1 MSIIKKYEILE
12 KNFQDILGDLSEL
25 IQKARVSRRFNVIQ
39 LSESEIK
46 LLHKAKEICEL
57 EINNYWGQKDTD
69 EFFSLC
75 ITYFDIATCFDYDL
89 NDEIEINIME
99 LFKII
104 IFGYLGEHSH
114 SVKSYLLSIK
124 DDVNNITIP
133 EKWDVRIIYTIFN
146 SLFFLVVKNSWKDI
160 EKAVENIN
168 RLRKEQEKFESNF
181 LNQVREDSQSY
192 GSAEI
197 VSLYHFA
204 KSIELLGIFLIE
216 GNPTDIEN
224 KMEYHF
230 RVASEFAELSQ
241 NISLVLLYK
250 YFKEFSIK
258 LIRNTIWYN
267 LRGVNHFISK
277 FNRFIAK
284 RENKS
289 IHELLYPQKYS
300 ILKGEVLNP
309 AYRSIILSLPTSSG
323 KTLIAEYKLLQALN
337 VFKQSGGWVAY
348 VVPTKSLINQ
358 IYARFKQDLSSI
370 GIQVEKASG
379 AVEIDGFEYGLI
391 DNKGDNTSFDILV
404 TTYEKLDL
412 LIRQG
417 LGTTDKRPL
426 VLTIVDEAHNIGDK
440 SRGLHLEMLLSTIKS
455 DCKEVNFLL
464 LTPDIPN
471 ANQIADWLGGER
483 GYTVNLELDWWQPNE
498 RVIGALAVDGKRK
511 NYSITLQTLNTVKG
525 SYAISEK
532 IPIIDNITEN
542 KKNFDS
548 KIKLVQLTS
557 KHVLNIKNPIIILA
571 AEVNE
576 TFQIADYLYNSLIDN
591 VNNEEIKLLQKFVKA
606 ELGENFP
613 LVQYLDKG
621 IAIHSSAIP
630 DDIRQLIE
638 LLMEKGK
645 LKVLVATTTIAQGI
659 NFPVSAVIMGS
670 YNYPFQGQMPSRDF
684 WNIAG
689 RVGRIGQHNMGW
701 IGIASKND
709 QDLKKIAEYVKKAS
723 EDLLSQLTDLLQNV
737 QNIPNE
743 DFAKWLYRDERWSA
757 VLQYVSHLMKQV
769 NDLNQFITQLEQKLQ
784 DTLGY
789 RQISEEKKRYLFR
802 KLNEYVSTLSL
813 EDADRADSTGFSTIT
828 VRQMIGRLSQFSF
841 SSSDWKKEQLFS
853 EKNQTM
859 KNLVGIMLN
868 TYEIRKSFEDI
879 KFGDRVLDKNSVSR
893 LIIYWVNGDTIS
905 DICKK
910 LIPSGDPF
918 ENVKVVCKALY
929 RIITSSASW
938 GISALQKMP
947 TSGIDWDCLS
957 ENEKKKFLNIPSY
970 IFYGVNTDEAV
981 LMRKANVPRTIA
993 GKLGLKYKEE
1003 FGEDFRNHNAE
1014 NVQRWLSSKTEKD
1027 IQTIIPA
1034 NSPLNAKEYIKIWK
1048 RLNFIEEE

>member
-1 MSIIKKYEILE
+1 MNTIKKYEILE
-12 KNFQDILGDLSEL
+12 KNYKDILGDLSAL
-25 IQKARVSRRFNVIQ
+25 IQKARVSRRFNAVQ
-39 LSESEIK
+39 LSESEKK
-46 LLHKAKEICEL
+46 LLQKAKEICEL
-57 EINNYWGQKDTD
+57 EINNYWNQKDSN
-69 EFFSLC
+69 EFLSLC
-75 ITYFDIATCFDYDL
+75 ITYFEIATCFDYDL
-89 NDEIEINIME
+89 NDEVNIME
-99 LFKII
+99 VFKII

-114 SVKSYLLSIK
+114 YVKSYLLSIK

-133 EKWDVRIIYTIFN
+133 EKWDARILYTIFN
-146 SLFFLVVKNSWKDI
+146 SLYFLVVKNSWKDI

-168 RLRKEQEKFESNF
+168 QLRKEQEIFEAIF
-181 LNQVREDSQSY
+181 LNRVREDSQPY

-204 KSIELLGIFLIE
+204 KSIELLGTFLIE

-267 LRGVNHFISK
+267 LRGVNHFISE
-277 FNRFIAK
+277 FNKFIAK

-289 IHELLYPQKYS
+289 IQELLYPQKYT
-300 ILKGEVLNP
+300 IIKGELFNP

-323 KTLIAEYKLLQALN
+323 KTLIAEYKILQALN
-337 VFKQSGGWVAY
+337 VFKQNGGWVAY

-358 IYARFKQDLSSI
+358 IYARFKQDLTSI

-391 DNKGDNTSFDILV
+391 DNKGDNTNFDILV

-417 LGTTDKRPL
+417 LGTTDRRPL

-440 SRGLHLEMLLSTIKS
+440 SRGLHLEMLLSTIKN
-455 DCKEVNFLL
+455 DCNEVNFLL

-498 RVIGALAVDGKRK
+498 RVIGALAVDGKQK
-511 NYSITLQTLNTVKG
+511 DYSITLQTLNTVKG

-532 IPIIDNITEN
+532 IPIIDNIAEN

-548 KIKLVQLTS
+548 KIKIVQITS
-557 KHVLNIKNPIIILA
+557 QHVLNTENPIIILA
-571 AEVNE
+571 AKVNE
-576 TFQIADYLYNSLIDN
+576 TFQIAEYLYNSIIDN
-591 VNNEEIKLLQKFVKA
+591 INDEEIKLLQKFVKA

-613 LVQYLDKG
+613 LVKYLDKG

-670 YNYPFQGQMPSRDF
+670 YNYPFQGPMPSRDF

-689 RVGRIGQHNMGW
+689 RVGRVEQHNMGW

-709 QDLKKIAEYVKKAS
+709 KDLKDISEYVKKAS

-737 QNIPNE
+737 QDIPNE
-743 DFAKWLYRDERWSA
+743 DFAEWLYLDERWSA
-757 VLQYVSHLMKQV
+757 VLQYISHLRKQV

-789 RQISEEKKRYLFR
+789 RQISDEKRRFLFKR
-802 KLNEYVSTLSL
+802 LNEYVNTLPL

-828 VRQMIGRLSQFSF
+828 VRQMIGKLSQYKF
-841 SSSDWKKEQLFS
+841 SSDDWKKEQLFS

-868 TYEIRKSFEDI
+868 TYEIRKSLEDI
-879 KFGDRVLDKNSVSR
+879 KFGGKVLDQNIISR

-905 DICKK
+905 DIAKK
-910 LIPSGDPF
+910 LISSGDAN
-918 ENVKVVCKALY
+918 ENIKKVSRALY
-929 RIITSSASW
+929 KVITTSASW

-947 TSGIDWDCLS
+947 TSGIGWNDLS
-957 ENEKKKFLNIPSY
+957 ENEKKKFLNIPAY
-970 IFYGVNTDEAV
+970 IYYGVNTDEAV

-993 GKLGLKYKEE
+993 GELGLKYKEE
-1003 FGEDFRNHNAE
+1003 FGEDFLNRNVE
-1014 NVQRWLSSKTEKD
+1014 DVQSWLLSKTEKD

-1034 NSPLNAKEYIKIWK
+1034 NSPLNANEYIKIWK
-1048 RLNFIEEE
+1048 RLNFIEER

>member
-1 MSIIKKYEILE
+1 MSTIKKYEILE
-12 KNFQDILGDLSEL
+12 KNYQDILGELSVL
-25 IQKARVSRRFNVIQ
+25 IQKARVSRRFNAVQ
-39 LSESEIK
+39 LSESEKK
-46 LLHKAKEICEL
+46 LLQKAKEICEL
-57 EINNYWGQKDTD
+57 EINNYWNQKDSN
-69 EFFSLC
+69 EFLSLC

-89 NDEIEINIME
+89 NDEINIME
-99 LFKII
+99 VFKII

-114 SVKSYLLSIK
+114 YVKSYLLSIK

-133 EKWDVRIIYTIFN
+133 EKWDARILYTIFN
-146 SLFFLVVKNSWKDI
+146 SLYFLVVKNSWKDI

-168 RLRKEQEKFESNF
+168 QLRKEQEEFESNF
-181 LNQVREDSQSY
+181 LNKVREDFQPY
-192 GSAEI
+192 RSAEI

-230 RVASEFAELSQ
+230 RVASDFAELSQ
-241 NISLVLLYK
+241 NISLVLLFK

-267 LRGVNHFISK
+267 LRGVNHFISE
-277 FNRFIAK
+277 FNKFIAK
-284 RENKS
+284 RDSKS
-289 IHELLYPQKYS
+289 IQELLYPQKYS
-300 ILKGEVLNP
+300 IIKGEIFNP

-323 KTLIAEYKLLQALN
+323 KTLIAEYKILQALN
-337 VFKQSGGWVAY
+337 VFKQNGGWVAY

-358 IYARFKQDLSSI
+358 IYARFKQDLTSI

-391 DNKGDNTSFDILV
+391 DNKGDNTNFDILV

-440 SRGLHLEMLLSTIKS
+440 NRGLHLEMLLSTIKN
-455 DCKEVNFLL
+455 DCQEVNFLL

-498 RVIGALAVDGKRK
+498 RVIGALIVDGKRK
-511 NYSITLQTLNTVKG
+511 DYSITLQTLNTVKG
-525 SYAISEK
+525 SYVISEK
-532 IPIIDNITEN
+532 IPIINNITEH
-542 KKNFDS
+542 KKNFNS
-548 KIKLVQLTS
+548 KIKIVQLTS
-557 KHVLNIKNPIIILA
+557 QHVLNIENPIIILA
-571 AEVNE
+571 AKVNE
-576 TFQIADYLYNSLIDN
+576 TFQIAEYLYNSLIDN
-591 VNNEEIKLLQKFVKA
+591 VNDEDINLLQKFVKA

-670 YNYPFQGQMPSRDF
+670 YNYPFQGPMPSRDF

-689 RVGRIGQHNMGW
+689 RVGRVGQHDMGW

-709 QDLKKIAEYVKKAS
+709 KDLKDISEYVKKAS

-737 QNIPNE
+737 QDIPNE
-743 DFAKWLYRDERWSA
+743 DFAEWLYRDERWSA
-757 VLQYVSHLMKQV
+757 VLQYISHLRKQV

-789 RQISEEKKRYLFR
+789 RQISDEKRRFLFKR
-802 KLNEYVSTLSL
+802 LNEYVNTLSL
-813 EDADRADSTGFSTIT
+813 NDADRADSTGFSTIT
-828 VRQMIGRLSQFSF
+828 VRQMIGKLSQYKF
-841 SSSDWKKEQLFS
+841 SSDDWKKEQLFS
-853 EKNQTM
+853 ENNVTM

-868 TYEIRKSFEDI
+868 TYEIRKSLEDI
-879 KFGDRVLDKNSVSR
+879 KFGGKVLDQNSISR
-893 LIIYWVNGDTIS
+893 LIVYWVNGDTIS
-905 DICKK
+905 DIAKK
-910 LIPSGDPF
+910 LISSGDPN
-918 ENVKVVCKALY
+918 ENIKKVSKALY
-929 RIITSSASW
+929 KVITTSASW

-947 TSGIDWDCLS
+947 TSGIDWDYLS
-957 ENEKKKFLNIPSY
+957 ESEKKRFLNIPAY
-970 IFYGVNTDEAV
+970 IYYGVNTDEAV

-993 GKLGLKYKEE
+993 GELGLKYKEE
-1003 FGEDFRNHNAE
+1003 FGEDFRNR
-1014 NVQRWLSSKTEKD
+1014 NVEDVQSWLLSKTEID

-1034 NSPLNAKEYIKIWK
+1034 NSPLNANEYIKIWK
-1048 RLNFIEEE
+1048 RLNFIDER

>member
-1 MSIIKKYEILE
+1 MNAIKRYEILE
-12 KNFQDILGDLSEL
+12 QNYQDILAGLSEL
-25 IQKARVSRRFNVIQ
+25 IQKARVSRKFNTIE
-39 LSESEIK
+39 LSEDEKK
-46 LLHKAKEICEL
+46 LLQKAKEICEL
-57 EINNYWGQKDTD
+57 EINNYWYQKDSK
-69 EFFSLC
+69 EFLSLC
-75 ITYFDIATCFDYDL
+75 ITYFEIATCFDYELID
-89 NDEIEINIME
+89 EINIME

-114 SVKSYLLSIK
+114 YVKDYLLSIK
-124 DDVNNITIP
+124 NYVANLEIP
-133 EKWDVRIIYTIFN
+133 DKWNKRILYTIFK
-146 SLFFLVVKNSWKDI
+146 SAYFLVVKNSWRDI

-168 RLRKEQEKFESNF
+168 KLREEQKIFESDF
-181 LNQVREDSQSY
+181 LNQVREYSQPY

-204 KSIELLGIFLIE
+204 KSIELLGTFLIE
-216 GNPTDIEN
+216 GNPADIEN
-224 KMEYHF
+224 RMEYHF
-230 RVASEFAELSQ
+230 RIASEFAELSQ

-267 LRGVNHFISK
+267 LRGVNHFISE
-277 FNRFIAK
+277 FNKFIAK

-289 IHELLYPQKYS
+289 IQELLYPQKYS
-300 ILKGEVLNP
+300 IIKGEIFNP

-323 KTLIAEYKLLQALN
+323 KTLIAEYKILQALN
-337 VFKQSGGWVAY
+337 VFKQNGGWVAY

-358 IYARFKQDLSSI
+358 IYARFKQDLTSI

-391 DNKGDNTSFDILV
+391 DNKGDNTNFDILV
-404 TTYEKLDL
+404 ITYEKLDL

-440 SRGLHLEMLLSTIKS
+440 SRGLHLEMLLSTIKN

-548 KIKLVQLTS
+548 KIKIVQITS
-557 KHVLNIKNPIIILA
+557 QHVLNTENPIIILA

-576 TFQIADYLYNSLIDN
+576 TFQIAEYLYNSIIDN
-591 VNNEEIKLLQKFVKA
+591 VNDEEIKLLQKFVKA

-613 LVQYLDKG
+613 LVKYLDKG

-645 LKVLVATTTIAQGI
+645 LKALVATTTIAQGI
-659 NFPVSAVIMGS
+659 NFPASAVIMGA
-670 YNYPFQGQMPSRDF
+670 YNYPFQGPMPSRDF

-689 RVGRIGQHNMGW
+689 RVGRVGQQGMGW

-709 QDLKKIAEYVKKAS
+709 KDLKDISEYVKKAS
-723 EDLLSQLTDLLQNV
+723 EDLLSQLTDLLQNF
-737 QNIPNE
+737 QNIANE
-743 DFAKWLYRDERWSA
+743 DFAEWLYRDERWSA
-757 VLQYVSHLMKQV
+757 VLQYISHLRKQV

-789 RQISEEKKRYLFR
+789 RQISEGKKRYLFR
-802 KLNEYVSTLSL
+802 KLKEYVSTLSL
-813 EDADRADSTGFSTIT
+813 EDADRADSTGFSTII
-828 VRQMIGRLSQFSF
+828 VRQMIGKLSQFQF
-841 SSSDWKKEQLFS
+841 SPRDWKKEQLFS
-853 EKNQTM
+853 ENNQTM

-868 TYEIRKSFEDI
+868 TYEIKKSLEDI
-879 KFGDRVLDKNSVSR
+879 KIGKNKVLDQNSISR
-893 LIIYWVNGDTIS
+893 LIIYWVNGETIS
-905 DICKK
+905 NIAKK
-910 LIPSGDPF
+910 LIPSGDSN
-918 ENVKVVCKALY
+918 ENIKIISKALY
-929 RIITSSASW
+929 KVITTSASW

-947 TSGIDWDCLS
+947 TSGIDWDYLS
-957 ENEKKKFLNIPSY
+957 ENDKKRILNIPAY

-1003 FGEDFRNHNAE
+1003 FGEDILNHNAE
-1014 NVQRWLSSKTEKD
+1014 NVQKWLTSKTEKD
-1027 IQTIIPA
+1027 IQSVVPS
-1034 NSPLNAKEYIKIWK
+1034 NSPLTAKEYLEIWK
-1048 RLNFIEEE
+1048 RLNFMEER

>member
-1 MSIIKKYEILE
+1 MNATKRYEILE
-12 KNFQDILGDLSEL
+12 QNYQDILGGLSEL
-25 IQKARVSRRFNVIQ
+25 IQKARVSRKFNTIE
-39 LSESEIK
+39 LSEDEKK
-46 LLHKAKEICEL
+46 LLQKAKEICEL
-57 EINNYWGQKDTD
+57 EINNYWYQKDSK
-69 EFFSLC
+69 EFLSLC
-75 ITYFDIATCFDYDL
+75 ITYFEIATCFDYELID
-89 NDEIEINIME
+89 EINIME

-114 SVKSYLLSIK
+114 YVKDYLLSIK
-124 DDVNNITIP
+124 NYVANLEIP
-133 EKWDVRIIYTIFN
+133 DKWNKRILYTIFK
-146 SLFFLVVKNSWKDI
+146 SAYFLVVKNSWRDI

-168 RLRKEQEKFESNF
+168 KLREEQKIFESDF
-181 LNQVREDSQSY
+181 LNQVREYSQPY

-204 KSIELLGIFLIE
+204 KSIELLGTFLIE
-216 GNPTDIEN
+216 GNPADIEN
-224 KMEYHF
+224 RMEYHF
-230 RVASEFAELSQ
+230 RIASEFAELSQ

-267 LRGVNHFISK
+267 LRGVNHFISE

-284 RENKS
+284 RDSKS
-289 IHELLYPQKYS
+289 IQELLYPQKYS

-323 KTLIAEYKLLQALN
+323 KTLIAEYKILQALN

-358 IYARFKQDLSSI
+358 IYARFKQDLTSI

-391 DNKGDNTSFDILV
+391 NNKGNNTNFDILV

-417 LGTTDKRPL
+417 LGTTGERSL
-426 VLTIVDEAHNIGDK
+426 VLTVVDEAHNIGDK
-440 SRGLHLEMLLSTIKS
+440 SRGLHLEMLLSTIKN

-471 ANQIADWLGGER
+471 AKQIADWLGGER

-498 RVIGALAVDGKRK
+498 RVIGALEVNGKRK
-511 NYSITLQTLNTVKG
+511 NYSISLRTLNTIKG

-532 IPIIDNITEN
+532 IPIVNIMEN
-542 KKNFDS
+542 KNNFNS
-548 KIKLVQLTS
+548 KIKIVQLTS
-557 KHVLNIKNPIIILA
+557 KHVLNTEYPIIILA
-571 AEVNE
+571 AKVNE
-576 TFQIADYLYNSLIDN
+576 TFQIADYLYNSISDI
-591 VNNEEIKLLQKFVKA
+591 VTDEENKLLQKFVKV

-613 LVQYLDKG
+613 LVKYLDKG
-621 IAIHSSAIP
+621 IGIHSSAIP

-645 LKVLVATTTIAQGI
+645 LKALVATTTIAQGI
-659 NFPVSAVIMGS
+659 NFPASAVIMGS
-670 YNYPFQGQMPSRDF
+670 YNYPFQGPMPSRDF

-689 RVGRIGQHNMGW
+689 RVGRVGQQGMGW
-701 IGIASKND
+701 IGIASRNNK
-709 QDLKKIAEYVKKAS
+709 DLKNISEYVKKAS
-723 EDLLSQLTDLLQNV
+723 EDLLSQLNDLLQKAQKLTND
-737 QNIPNE
+737 
-743 DFAKWLYRDERWSA
+743 DFATFLNHDERWSA
-757 VLQYVSHLMKQV
+757 VLQYISHLRKQV

-789 RQISEEKKRYLFR
+789 RQISEGKKRYLFR
-802 KLNEYVSTLSL
+802 KLKEYVSTLSL
-813 EDADRADSTGFSTIT
+813 EDADRADSTGFSTVT
-828 VRQMIGRLSQFSF
+828 VRQMIGRLSQFQF
-841 SSSDWKKEQLFS
+841 SPRDWKKEQLFS
-853 EKNQTM
+853 ENNQTM

-868 TYEIRKSFEDI
+868 TYEIKKSLEDI
-879 KFGDRVLDKNSVSR
+879 KIGNKVLDQNSISR
-893 LIIYWVNGDTIS
+893 LIIYWVNGETIS
-905 DICKK
+905 NIAKK
-910 LIPSGDPF
+910 LIPSGDSN
-918 ENVKVVCKALY
+918 ENIKIISKALY
-929 RIITSSASW
+929 KVITTSASW

-947 TSGIDWDCLS
+947 TSGIDWDYLS
-957 ENEKKKFLNIPSY
+957 ENDKKRILNIPAY

-1003 FGEDFRNHNAE
+1003 FGEDILNHNAE
-1014 NVQRWLSSKTEKD
+1014 NVQKWLSSKTERD
-1027 IQTIIPA
+1027 IQNVIPA
-1034 NSPLNAKEYIKIWK
+1034 NSPLTAKEYIEIWK
-1048 RLNFIEEE
+1048 RLNFME

>member
-1 MSIIKKYEILE
+1 MSTIKKYEILE
-12 KNFQDILGDLSEL
+12 KNYKDILGDLSVL
-25 IQKARVSRRFNVIQ
+25 IQKARVSRRFNAVQ
-39 LSESEIK
+39 LSESEKK
-46 LLHKAKEICEL
+46 LLQKAKEICEL
-57 EINNYWGQKDTD
+57 EINNYWNQKDSN
-69 EFFSLC
+69 EFLSLC

-89 NDEIEINIME
+89 NEEINIME
-99 LFKII
+99 VFKII

-114 SVKSYLLSIK
+114 YVKSYLLSIK

-133 EKWDVRIIYTIFN
+133 EKWDARILYTIYN
-146 SLFFLVVKNSWKDI
+146 SLYFLVVKNSWKDI

-168 RLRKEQEKFESNF
+168 QLRKEQEIFEAIF
-181 LNQVREDSQSY
+181 LNRVREDSQPY

-230 RVASEFAELSQ
+230 RVASNFAELSQ

-267 LRGVNHFISK
+267 LRGVNHFISE
-277 FNRFIAK
+277 FNKFIAK
-284 RENKS
+284 RDNKS
-289 IHELLYPQKYS
+289 IQELLYPQKHS
-300 ILKGEVLNP
+300 IIKGEIFNP

-323 KTLIAEYKLLQALN
+323 KTLIAEYKILQALN
-337 VFKQSGGWVAY
+337 VFKQNGGWVAY

-358 IYARFKQDLSSI
+358 IYGRFKQDLTSI

-391 DNKGDNTSFDILV
+391 DNKGDNTNFDILV

-440 SRGLHLEMLLSTIKS
+440 SRGLHLEMLLSTIKN

-498 RVIGALAVDGKRK
+498 RVIGALIVDGKQK
-511 NYSITLQTLNTVKG
+511 DYSITLQTLNTVKG

-532 IPIIDNITEN
+532 IPIIDNIREN
-542 KKNFDS
+542 KKNFNS
-548 KIKLVQLTS
+548 KIKIVQITS
-557 KHVLNIKNPIIILA
+557 KHVLNTENPIIILA

-576 TFQIADYLYNSLIDN
+576 TFQIAEYLYNSIIDN
-591 VNNEEIKLLQKFVKA
+591 VNDEEIKLLQKFVKA

-613 LVQYLDKG
+613 LVKYLDKG

-670 YNYPFQGQMPSRDF
+670 YNYPFQGPMPSRDF

-689 RVGRIGQHNMGW
+689 RVGRVGQHNMGW

-709 QDLKKIAEYVKKAS
+709 KDLKDISEYVKKAS

-737 QNIPNE
+737 QDIQNE

-757 VLQYVSHLMKQV
+757 VLQYISHLSKQV

-789 RQISEEKKRYLFR
+789 RQISDEKRRFLFKR
-802 KLNEYVSTLSL
+802 LNEYVNTLSL
-813 EDADRADSTGFSTIT
+813 NENDPDLADSTGFSTIT
-828 VRQMIGRLSQFSF
+828 VRQMIGKLSQYKF
-841 SSSDWKKEQLFS
+841 SSDDWKKEQLFS
-853 EKNQTM
+853 ENNVTM

-868 TYEIRKSFEDI
+868 TYEIRKSLEGI
-879 KFGDRVLDKNSVSR
+879 KFRGKVLDQNSISR
-893 LIIYWVNGDTIS
+893 LIVYWVNGDTIS
-905 DICKK
+905 DIAKK
-910 LIPSGDPF
+910 LISSGDLN
-918 ENVKVVCKALY
+918 ENIKKVSKALY
-929 RIITSSASW
+929 KVITTSGSW

-947 TSGIDWDCLS
+947 TSGIDWDYLS
-957 ENEKKKFLNIPSY
+957 ENEKKKFLNIPAY
-970 IFYGVNTDEAV
+970 IYYGVNTDEAV

-993 GKLGLKYKEE
+993 GELGLKYKEE
-1003 FGEDFRNHNAE
+1003 FGEDFLNRNVE
-1014 NVQRWLSSKTEKD
+1014 DVQSWLLSKTEKD

-1034 NSPLNAKEYIKIWK
+1034 NSPLNAKEYIKIWE
-1048 RLNFIEEE
+1048 RLNFIEER

>member
-1 MSIIKKYEILE
+1 MSTIKKYEILE
-12 KNFQDILGDLSEL
+12 KNYKDILGDLSAL
-25 IQKARVSRRFNVIQ
+25 IQKARVSRRFNAVK

-57 EINNYWGQKDTD
+57 EINNYWNQNDSN
-69 EFFSLC
+69 EFLSLC

-89 NDEIEINIME
+89 NDEVNIME
-99 LFKII
+99 VFKII

-114 SVKSYLLSIK
+114 YVKSYLLSIK
-124 DDVNNITIP
+124 DDVNNIIIP
-133 EKWDVRIIYTIFN
+133 EKWDARILYTIFN
-146 SLFFLVVKNSWKDI
+146 SLYFLVVKNSWKDI

-168 RLRKEQEKFESNF
+168 QLRKEQEKFESNF
-181 LNQVREDSQSY
+181 LNQVREDSQPY

-230 RVASEFAELSQ
+230 RIASEFAELSQ

-267 LRGVNHFISK
+267 LRGVNHFISE
-277 FNRFIAK
+277 F
-284 RENKS
+284 NKS
-289 IHELLYPQKYS
+289 ITKRDNKSIQELLYPQKYS
-300 ILKGEVLNP
+300 IIKGEIFNP

-323 KTLIAEYKLLQALN
+323 KTLIAEYKILQALN
-337 VFKQSGGWVAY
+337 VFKQNGGWVAY

-358 IYARFKQDLSSI
+358 IYARFKQDLTSI

-379 AVEIDGFEYGLI
+379 AVEVDGFEYGLI
-391 DNKGDNTSFDILV
+391 DNKGDNTNFDILV

-440 SRGLHLEMLLSTIKS
+440 NRGLHLEMLLSTIKN

-498 RVIGALAVDGKRK
+498 RVIGALIVNGTRK
-511 NYSITLQTLNTVKG
+511 DYSISLQTLNTVKG
-525 SYAISEK
+525 SYVISEK
-532 IPIIDNITEN
+532 IPIINDLTEN
-542 KKNFDS
+542 KENFNS
-548 KIKLVQLTS
+548 KIKIVQLTS
-557 KHVLNIKNPIIILA
+557 KNISNSENPIIILA
-571 AEVNE
+571 AKVDE
-576 TFQIADYLYNSLIDN
+576 TFQIAEYLYNNSLTDI
-591 VNNEEIKLLQKFVKA
+591 VNDEDINLLQKFVKA

-613 LVQYLDKG
+613 LVKYLDKG

-645 LKVLVATTTIAQGI
+645 LNVLVATTTIAQGI

-670 YNYPFQGQMPSRDF
+670 YNYPFQGPMPSRDF

-689 RVGRIGQHNMGW
+689 RVGRVGQHDMGW
-701 IGIASKND
+701 IGIASRNNND
-709 QDLKKIAEYVKKAS
+709 LITISEYVKKAS

-737 QNIPNE
+737 QDIPNE

-757 VLQYVSHLMKQV
+757 VLQYISHLRKQV

-789 RQISEEKKRYLFR
+789 RQISEEKKRYLFN
-802 KLNEYVSTLSL
+802 KLNDYVSKLSL

-853 EKNQTM
+853 EKDQTM

-868 TYEIRKSFEDI
+868 TYEIRKSLEDI
-879 KFGDRVLDKNSVSR
+879 NFGDKVLDQNSISR

-905 DICKK
+905 DIAKK
-910 LIPSGDPF
+910 LISSGDTN
-918 ENVKVVCKALY
+918 ENIKVVSKALY
-929 RIITSSASW
+929 RIITTSASW

-947 TSGIDWDCLS
+947 TSGIDWVYLS
-957 ENEKKKFLNIPSY
+957 ENEKKRFLNIPAY
-970 IFYGVNTDEAV
+970 IYYGVNTDEAV

-993 GKLGLKYKEE
+993 GELGLKYKEE
-1003 FGEDFRNHNAE
+1003 CGDDFLNHNADM
-1014 NVQRWLSSKTEKD
+1014 VQKWLFSKTEKD

-1034 NSPLNAKEYIKIWK
+1034 NSPLNASEYIKIWK

>member
-1 MSIIKKYEILE
+1 MNAIKRYEILE
-12 KNFQDILGDLSEL
+12 QNYQDILAGLSEL
-25 IQKARVSRRFNVIQ
+25 IQKARVSRKFNTIE
-39 LSESEIK
+39 LSEDEKK
-46 LLHKAKEICEL
+46 LLQKAKEICEL
-57 EINNYWGQKDTD
+57 EINNYWDEKDSN
-69 EFFSLC
+69 EFLSLC
-75 ITYFDIATCFDYDL
+75 ITYFEIATCFDYDL
-89 NDEIEINIME
+89 NDEINIME
-99 LFKII
+99 VFKII

-114 SVKSYLLSIK
+114 YVKDYLLLIK
-124 DDVNNITIP
+124 NHVINIRIP
-133 EKWDVRIIYTIFN
+133 EKWNERLLYTIFK
-146 SLFFLVVKNSWKDI
+146 SLYFLVVKNSWKDI
-160 EKAVENIN
+160 EKAVESIN
-168 RLRKEQEKFESNF
+168 NLREEQEIFEANF
-181 LNQVREDSQSY
+181 FNRVREDSQPY

-204 KSIELLGIFLIE
+204 KSIELLGTFLIE
-216 GNPTDIEN
+216 GNPADIEN

-230 RVASEFAELSQ
+230 RIASEFAELSQ

-267 LRGVNHFISK
+267 LRGVNHFISE
-277 FNRFIAK
+277 FNKFIAK
-284 RENKS
+284 RDSKS
-289 IHELLYPQKYS
+289 IQELLYPQKYS

-323 KTLIAEYKLLQALN
+323 KTLIAEYKILQALN

-358 IYARFKQDLSSI
+358 IYARFKQDLTSI

-391 DNKGDNTSFDILV
+391 DNKGDNTNFDILV

-417 LGTTDKRPL
+417 LGTTGERSL
-426 VLTIVDEAHNIGDK
+426 VLTVVDEAHNIGDK
-440 SRGLHLEMLLSTIKS
+440 SRGLHLEMLLSTIKN
-455 DCKEVNFLL
+455 DCEEVNFLL
-464 LTPDIPN
+464 LTPEIPN
-471 ANQIADWLGGER
+471 AKQISDWLGGER

-498 RVIGALAVDGKRK
+498 RVIGALGLDGKRK
-511 NYSITLQTLNTVKG
+511 PYSITLETLNTIKG

-532 IPIIDNITEN
+532 IPIVNNITKN
-542 KKNFDS
+542 KKNFNS
-548 KIKLVQLTS
+548 KIKIVQFTS
-557 KHVLNIKNPIIILA
+557 KHVLDTENPIIILA
-571 AEVNE
+571 AKVNE
-576 TFQIADYLYNSLIDN
+576 TFQIADYLYNFLSDIIID
-591 VNNEEIKLLQKFVKA
+591 EEIKLLQKFVKA

-613 LVQYLDKG
+613 LVKYLDKG

-645 LKVLVATTTIAQGI
+645 LKALVATTTIAQGI

-670 YNYPFQGQMPSRDF
+670 YNYPRQGPMPSRDF

-689 RVGRIGQHNMGW
+689 RVGRVGQQGMGW

-709 QDLKKIAEYVKKAS
+709 NDLKNISEYVKKAS

-737 QNIPNE
+737 QNIAYENFE
-743 DFAKWLYRDERWSA
+743 KWLSRDERWSA
-757 VLQYVSHLMKQV
+757 VLQYISHLRKQV

-789 RQISEEKKRYLFR
+789 HQISEEKKQFLFN

-813 EDADRADSTGFSTIT
+813 EDADRADSTGFSTVT
-828 VRQMIGRLSQFSF
+828 VRQMIGRLSQFQF
-841 SSSDWKKEQLFS
+841 SPGDWKKEQLFS
-853 EKNQTM
+853 ENNLTM

-868 TYEIRKSFEDI
+868 TYEIKKSLEDI
-879 KFGDRVLDKNSVSR
+879 KIGNRVLDQSSISR

-905 DICKK
+905 DIAEK
-910 LIPSGDPF
+910 LIPSEDSNKNIR
-918 ENVKVVCKALY
+918 EITKALY
-929 RIITSSASW
+929 KVITNSTSW

-947 TSGIDWDCLS
+947 TSGVDWVQLS
-957 ENEKKKFLNIPSY
+957 ESDKKKVLNIPAY
-970 IFYGVNTDEAV
+970 IYYGVNTDEAV

-1003 FGEDFRNHNAE
+1003 FGEDILNHNAE
-1014 NVQRWLSSKTEKD
+1014 NVQKWLSSKTERD
-1027 IQTIIPA
+1027 IQNVIPA
-1034 NSPLNAKEYIKIWK
+1034 NSPLTAKEYLEIWK
-1048 RLNFIEEE
+1048 RLNFME

>member
-1 MSIIKKYEILE
+1 MSTIKKYEILE
-12 KNFQDILGDLSEL
+12 KNYQDILGELSVL
-25 IQKARVSRRFNVIQ
+25 IQKARVSRRFNAVQ
-39 LSESEIK
+39 LSESEKK
-46 LLHKAKEICEL
+46 LLQKAKEICEL
-57 EINNYWGQKDTD
+57 EINNYWNQKDSN
-69 EFFSLC
+69 EFLSLC

-89 NDEIEINIME
+89 NDEINIME
-99 LFKII
+99 VFKII

-114 SVKSYLLSIK
+114 YVKSYLLSIK

-133 EKWDVRIIYTIFN
+133 EKWDARILYTIFN
-146 SLFFLVVKNSWKDI
+146 SLYFLVVKNSWKDI

-168 RLRKEQEKFESNF
+168 QLRKEQEEFESNF
-181 LNQVREDSQSY
+181 LNKVREDFQPY
-192 GSAEI
+192 RSAEI

-230 RVASEFAELSQ
+230 RVASDFAELSQ
-241 NISLVLLYK
+241 NISLVLLFK

-267 LRGVNHFISK
+267 LRGVNHFISE
-277 FNRFIAK
+277 FNKFIAK
-284 RENKS
+284 RDSKS
-289 IHELLYPQKYS
+289 IQELLYPQKYS
-300 ILKGEVLNP
+300 IIKGEIFNP

-323 KTLIAEYKLLQALN
+323 KTLIAEYKILQALN
-337 VFKQSGGWVAY
+337 VFKQNGGWVAY

-358 IYARFKQDLSSI
+358 IYARFKQDLTSI

-391 DNKGDNTSFDILV
+391 DNKGDNTNFDILV

-440 SRGLHLEMLLSTIKS
+440 NRGLHLEMLLSTIKN
-455 DCKEVNFLL
+455 DCQEVNFLL

-498 RVIGALAVDGKRK
+498 RVIGALIVDGKRK
-511 NYSITLQTLNTVKG
+511 DYSITLQTLNTVKG
-525 SYAISEK
+525 SYVISEK
-532 IPIIDNITEN
+532 IPIINNITEH
-542 KKNFDS
+542 KKNFNS
-548 KIKLVQLTS
+548 KIKIVQLTS
-557 KHVLNIKNPIIILA
+557 QHVLNIENPIIILA
-571 AEVNE
+571 AKVNE
-576 TFQIADYLYNSLIDN
+576 TFQIAEYLYNSLIDN
-591 VNNEEIKLLQKFVKA
+591 VNDEDINLLQKFVKA

-670 YNYPFQGQMPSRDF
+670 YNYPFQGPMPSRDF

-689 RVGRIGQHNMGW
+689 RVGRVGQHDMGW

-709 QDLKKIAEYVKKAS
+709 KDLKDISEYVKKAS

-737 QNIPNE
+737 QDIPNE
-743 DFAKWLYRDERWSA
+743 DFAEWLYRDERWSA
-757 VLQYVSHLMKQV
+757 VLQYISHLRKQV

-789 RQISEEKKRYLFR
+789 RQISDEKRRFLFKR
-802 KLNEYVSTLSL
+802 LNEYVNTLSL
-813 EDADRADSTGFSTIT
+813 NDADRADSTGFSTIT
-828 VRQMIGRLSQFSF
+828 VRQMIGKLSQYKF
-841 SSSDWKKEQLFS
+841 SSDDWKKEQLFS
-853 EKNQTM
+853 ENNVTM

-868 TYEIRKSFEDI
+868 TYEIRKSLEDI
-879 KFGDRVLDKNSVSR
+879 KFGGKVLDQNSISR
-893 LIIYWVNGDTIS
+893 LIVYWVNGDTIS
-905 DICKK
+905 DIAKK
-910 LIPSGDPF
+910 LISSGDPN
-918 ENVKVVCKALY
+918 ENIKKVSKALY
-929 RIITSSASW
+929 KVITTSASW

-947 TSGIDWDCLS
+947 TSGIDWDYLS
-957 ENEKKKFLNIPSY
+957 ESEKKRFLNIPAY
-970 IFYGVNTDEAV
+970 IYYGVNTDEAV

-993 GKLGLKYKEE
+993 GELGLKYKEE
-1003 FGEDFRNHNAE
+1003 FGEDFRNR
-1014 NVQRWLSSKTEKD
+1014 NVEDVQSWLLSKTEID

-1034 NSPLNAKEYIKIWK
+1034 NSPLNANEYIKIWK
-1048 RLNFIEEE
+1048 RLNFIEER

>member
-1 MSIIKKYEILE
+1 MSAIKRYEILE
-12 KNFQDILGDLSEL
+12 QNYQDILEGLSEL
-25 IQKARVSRRFNVIQ
+25 IQKARVSRRFRNIQ
-39 LSESEIK
+39 LSESEKK
-46 LLHKAKEICEL
+46 LLQKAKEICEL
-57 EINNYWGQKDTD
+57 EINNYWNQKNSN
-69 EFFSLC
+69 EFLSLC
-75 ITYFDIATCFDYDL
+75 ITYFEIATCFDYDL
-89 NDEIEINIME
+89 NDEINIME

-114 SVKSYLLSIK
+114 YIKDYLLSIK
-124 DDVNNITIP
+124 NYVINIRIP
-133 EKWDVRIIYTIFN
+133 EKWNERLLYTIFK
-146 SLFFLVVKNSWKDI
+146 SLYFLVVKNSWKDI
-160 EKAVENIN
+160 EKAVESIN
-168 RLRKEQEKFESNF
+168 KLREEQGIFEANF
-181 LNQVREDSQSY
+181 LNRVREDSQPY

-204 KSIELLGIFLIE
+204 KSIELLGTFLIE
-216 GNPTDIEN
+216 GNPADIEN

-230 RVASEFAELSQ
+230 RIASEFAELSQ

-267 LRGVNHFISK
+267 LRGVNHFISEFNK
-277 FNRFIAK
+277 FIVK
-284 RENKS
+284 RDSKS
-289 IHELLYPQKYS
+289 IQELLYPQKYS

-323 KTLIAEYKLLQALN
+323 KTLIAEYKILQALN

-358 IYARFKQDLSSI
+358 IYARFKQDLTSI

-391 DNKGDNTSFDILV
+391 NNKGNNTNFDILV

-417 LGTTDKRPL
+417 LGTTGERSL
-426 VLTIVDEAHNIGDK
+426 VLTVVDEAHNIGDK
-440 SRGLHLEMLLSTIKS
+440 SRGLHLEMLLSTIKN

-471 ANQIADWLGGER
+471 AKQIADWLGGER

-511 NYSITLQTLNTVKG
+511 NYSISLQTLNTAKG

-532 IPIIDNITEN
+532 IPIINITEN
-542 KKNFDS
+542 KNNFNS
-548 KIKLVQLTS
+548 KIKIVQLTS
-557 KHVLNIKNPIIILA
+557 KHVLDTEYPIIILA

-576 TFQIADYLYNSLIDN
+576 TFQIANYLYNSLSDIITD
-591 VNNEEIKLLQKFVKA
+591 EEIKLLQKFVKA

-613 LVQYLDKG
+613 LVKYLDKG

-638 LLMEKGK
+638 SLMEKEK

-659 NFPVSAVIMGS
+659 NFPASAVIMGS
-670 YNYPFQGQMPSRDF
+670 YNYPFQGPMPSRDF

-689 RVGRIGQHNMGW
+689 RVGRVGQQGMGW
-701 IGIASKND
+701 IGIASRND
-709 QDLKKIAEYVKKAS
+709 KDLKNISEYVKKAS
-723 EDLLSQLTDLLQNV
+723 ENLLSQLNDLLQKV
-737 QNIPNE
+737 QNLPDG
-743 DFAKWLYRDERWSA
+743 DFAKWLYFDERWSV
-757 VLQYVSHLMKQV
+757 VLQYISHLRKQV

-802 KLNEYVSTLSL
+802 KLKEYASTLSL
-813 EDADRADSTGFSTIT
+813 EDADRADSTGFSTVT
-828 VRQMIGRLSQFSF
+828 VRQMIGKLSQFSF

-853 EKNQTM
+853 ENNVTM

-868 TYEIRKSFEDI
+868 TYEIRKSLEDI
-879 KFGDRVLDKNSVSR
+879 KIGNRVLDQSSISR

-905 DICKK
+905 DIAEK
-910 LIPSGDPF
+910 LIPSEDSN
-918 ENVKVVCKALY
+918 ENIREITKALY
-929 RIITSSASW
+929 KVITNSTSW

-947 TSGIDWDCLS
+947 TSGIDWVQLS
-957 ENEKKKFLNIPSY
+957 ESDKKKVLNIPAY
-970 IFYGVNTDEAV
+970 IYYGVNTDEAV

-1003 FGEDFRNHNAE
+1003 FGEDFLNHNAE
-1014 NVQRWLSSKTEKD
+1014 NVQRWLSSKTERD
-1027 IQTIIPA
+1027 IQNVIPA
-1034 NSPLNAKEYIKIWK
+1034 NSPLTAKEYLEIWK
-1048 RLNFIEEE
+1048 RLNFME

>member
-1 MSIIKKYEILE
+1 MSAIKRYEILE
-12 KNFQDILGDLSEL
+12 QNYQDILEGLSEL
-25 IQKARVSRRFNVIQ
+25 IQKARVSRRFRNIQ
-39 LSESEIK
+39 LSESEKK
-46 LLHKAKEICEL
+46 LLQKAKEICEL
-57 EINNYWGQKDTD
+57 EINNYWNQKNSN
-69 EFFSLC
+69 EFLSLC
-75 ITYFDIATCFDYDL
+75 ITYFEIATCFDYDL
-89 NDEIEINIME
+89 NDEINIME

-114 SVKSYLLSIK
+114 YIKDYLLSIK
-124 DDVNNITIP
+124 NYVINIRIP
-133 EKWDVRIIYTIFN
+133 EKWNERLLYTIFK
-146 SLFFLVVKNSWKDI
+146 SLYFLVVKNNWKDI
-160 EKAVENIN
+160 EKAVESIN
-168 RLRKEQEKFESNF
+168 KLREEQGIFEANF
-181 LNQVREDSQSY
+181 LNRVREDSQPY

-204 KSIELLGIFLIE
+204 KSIELLGTFLIE
-216 GNPTDIEN
+216 GNPADIEN

-230 RVASEFAELSQ
+230 RIASEFAELSQ

-267 LRGVNHFISK
+267 LRGVNHFISEFNK
-277 FNRFIAK
+277 FIVK
-284 RENKS
+284 RDSKS
-289 IHELLYPQKYS
+289 IQELLYPQKYS

-323 KTLIAEYKLLQALN
+323 KTLIAEYKILQALN

-358 IYARFKQDLSSI
+358 IYARFKQDLTSI

-391 DNKGDNTSFDILV
+391 DNKGDNTNFDILV

-417 LGTTDKRPL
+417 LGTTGERSL
-426 VLTIVDEAHNIGDK
+426 VLTVVDEAHNIGDK
-440 SRGLHLEMLLSTIKS
+440 SRGLHLEMLLSTIKN

-471 ANQIADWLGGER
+471 AKQIADWLGGER

-511 NYSITLQTLNTVKG
+511 NYSISLQTLNTAKG

-532 IPIIDNITEN
+532 IPIINITEN
-542 KKNFDS
+542 KNNFNS
-548 KIKLVQLTS
+548 KIKIVQLTS
-557 KHVLNIKNPIIILA
+557 KHVLDTEYPIIILA

-576 TFQIADYLYNSLIDN
+576 TFQIANYLYNSLSDIITD
-591 VNNEEIKLLQKFVKA
+591 EEIKLLQKFVKA

-613 LVQYLDKG
+613 LVKYLDKG

-638 LLMEKGK
+638 SLMEKEK

-659 NFPVSAVIMGS
+659 NFPASAVIMGS
-670 YNYPFQGQMPSRDF
+670 YNYPFQGPMPSRDF

-689 RVGRIGQHNMGW
+689 RVGRVGQQGMGW
-701 IGIASKND
+701 IGIASRND
-709 QDLKKIAEYVKKAS
+709 KDLKNISEYVKKAS
-723 EDLLSQLTDLLQNV
+723 ENLLSQLNDLLQKV
-737 QNIPNE
+737 QNLPDG
-743 DFAKWLYRDERWSA
+743 DFAKWLYFDERWSV
-757 VLQYVSHLMKQV
+757 VLQYISHLRKQV

-802 KLNEYVSTLSL
+802 KLKEYASTLSL
-813 EDADRADSTGFSTIT
+813 EDADRADSTGFSTVT
-828 VRQMIGRLSQFSF
+828 VRQMIGKLSQFSF

-853 EKNQTM
+853 ENNVTM

-868 TYEIRKSFEDI
+868 TYEIRKSLEDI
-879 KFGDRVLDKNSVSR
+879 KIGNRVLDQSSISR

-905 DICKK
+905 DIAEK
-910 LIPSGDPF
+910 LIPSEDSN
-918 ENVKVVCKALY
+918 ENIREITKALY
-929 RIITSSASW
+929 KVITNSTSW

-947 TSGIDWDCLS
+947 TSGIDWVQLS
-957 ENEKKKFLNIPSY
+957 ESDKKKVLNIPAY
-970 IFYGVNTDEAV
+970 IYYGVNTDEAV

-1003 FGEDFRNHNAE
+1003 FGEDFLNHNAE
-1014 NVQRWLSSKTEKD
+1014 NVQRWLSSKTERD
-1027 IQTIIPA
+1027 IQNVIPA
-1034 NSPLNAKEYIKIWK
+1034 NSPLTAKEYLEIWK
-1048 RLNFIEEE
+1048 RLNFME

>member
-1 MSIIKKYEILE
+1 MSAIKRYEILE
-12 KNFQDILGDLSEL
+12 QNYQDILEGLSEL
-25 IQKARVSRRFNVIQ
+25 IQKARVSRRFRNIQ
-39 LSESEIK
+39 LSESEKK
-46 LLHKAKEICEL
+46 LLQKAKEICEL
-57 EINNYWGQKDTD
+57 EINNYWNQKNSN
-69 EFFSLC
+69 EFLSLC
-75 ITYFDIATCFDYDL
+75 ITYFEIATCFDYDL
-89 NDEIEINIME
+89 NDEINIME

-114 SVKSYLLSIK
+114 YIKDYLLSIK
-124 DDVNNITIP
+124 NYVINIRIP
-133 EKWDVRIIYTIFN
+133 EKWNERLLYTIFK
-146 SLFFLVVKNSWKDI
+146 SLYFLVVKNSWKDI
-160 EKAVENIN
+160 EKAVESIN
-168 RLRKEQEKFESNF
+168 KLREEQGIFEANF
-181 LNQVREDSQSY
+181 LNRVREDSQPY

-204 KSIELLGIFLIE
+204 KSIELLGTFLIE
-216 GNPTDIEN
+216 GNPADIEN

-230 RVASEFAELSQ
+230 RIASEFAELSQ

-267 LRGVNHFISK
+267 LRGVNHFISEFNK
-277 FNRFIAK
+277 FIVK
-284 RENKS
+284 RDSKS
-289 IHELLYPQKYS
+289 IQELLYPQKYS

-323 KTLIAEYKLLQALN
+323 KTLIAEYKILQALN

-358 IYARFKQDLSSI
+358 IYARFKQDLTSI

-391 DNKGDNTSFDILV
+391 NNKGNNTNFDILV

-417 LGTTDKRPL
+417 LGTTGERSL
-426 VLTIVDEAHNIGDK
+426 VLTVVDEAHNIGDK
-440 SRGLHLEMLLSTIKS
+440 SRGLHLEMLLSTIKN

-471 ANQIADWLGGER
+471 AKQIADWLGGER

-511 NYSITLQTLNTVKG
+511 NYSISLQTLNTAKG

-532 IPIIDNITEN
+532 IPIINITEN
-542 KKNFDS
+542 KNNFNS
-548 KIKLVQLTS
+548 KIKIVQLTS
-557 KHVLNIKNPIIILA
+557 KHVLDTEYPIIILA

-576 TFQIADYLYNSLIDN
+576 TFQIANYLYNSLSDIITD
-591 VNNEEIKLLQKFVKA
+591 EEIKLLQKFVKA

-613 LVQYLDKG
+613 LVKYLDKG

-638 LLMEKGK
+638 SLMEKEK

-659 NFPVSAVIMGS
+659 NFPASAVIMGS
-670 YNYPFQGQMPSRDF
+670 YNYPFQGLMPSRDF

-689 RVGRIGQHNMGW
+689 RVGRVGQQGMGW
-701 IGIASKND
+701 IGIASRND
-709 QDLKKIAEYVKKAS
+709 KDLKNISEYVKKAS
-723 EDLLSQLTDLLQNV
+723 ENLLSQLNDLLQKV
-737 QNIPNE
+737 QNLPDG
-743 DFAKWLYRDERWSA
+743 DFAKWLYFDERWSV
-757 VLQYVSHLMKQV
+757 VLQYISHLRKQV

-802 KLNEYVSTLSL
+802 KLKEYASTLSL
-813 EDADRADSTGFSTIT
+813 EDADRADSTGFSTVT
-828 VRQMIGRLSQFSF
+828 VRQMIGKLSQFSF

-853 EKNQTM
+853 ENNVTM

-868 TYEIRKSFEDI
+868 TYEIRKSLEDI
-879 KFGDRVLDKNSVSR
+879 KIGNRVLDQSSISR

-905 DICKK
+905 DIAEK
-910 LIPSGDPF
+910 LIPSEDSN
-918 ENVKVVCKALY
+918 ENIREITKALY
-929 RIITSSASW
+929 KVITNSTSW

-947 TSGIDWDCLS
+947 TSGIDWVQLS
-957 ENEKKKFLNIPSY
+957 ESDKKKVLNIPAY
-970 IFYGVNTDEAV
+970 IYYGVNTDEAV

-1003 FGEDFRNHNAE
+1003 FGEDFLNHNAE
-1014 NVQRWLSSKTEKD
+1014 NVQRWLSSKTERD
-1027 IQTIIPA
+1027 IQNVIPA
-1034 NSPLNAKEYIKIWK
+1034 NSPLTAKEYLEIWK
-1048 RLNFIEEE
+1048 RLNFME

>member
-1 MSIIKKYEILE
+1 MMEVFFK
-12 KNFQDILGDLSEL
+12 
-25 IQKARVSRRFNVIQ
+25 RRQ
-39 LSESEIK
+39 
-46 LLHKAKEICEL
+46 
-57 EINNYWGQKDTD
+57 
-69 EFFSLC
+69 
-75 ITYFDIATCFDYDL
+75 
-89 NDEIEINIME
+89 
-99 LFKII
+99 
-104 IFGYLGEHSH
+104 
-114 SVKSYLLSIK
+114 
-124 DDVNNITIP
+124 
-133 EKWDVRIIYTIFN
+133 
-146 SLFFLVVKNSWKDI
+146 WK
-160 EKAVENIN
+160 
-168 RLRKEQEKFESNF
+168 
-181 LNQVREDSQSY
+181 RE
-192 GSAEI
+192 
-197 VSLYHFA
+197 
-204 KSIELLGIFLIE
+204 
-216 GNPTDIEN
+216 
-224 KMEYHF
+224 
-230 RVASEFAELSQ
+230 
-241 NISLVLLYK
+241 
-250 YFKEFSIK
+250 EFSIK

-267 LRGVNHFISK
+267 LRGVNHFISE
-277 FNRFIAK
+277 FNKFIAK
-284 RENKS
+284 RDSKS
-289 IHELLYPQKYS
+289 IQELLYPQKYS

-323 KTLIAEYKLLQALN
+323 KTLIAEYKILQALN

-391 DNKGDNTSFDILV
+391 DNKGDNTNFDILV

-440 SRGLHLEMLLSTIKS
+440 SRGLHLEMLLSTIKN

-498 RVIGALAVDGKRK
+498 RVIGALIVDGKQK
-511 NYSITLQTLNTVKG
+511 DYSITLQTLNTVKG

-532 IPIIDNITEN
+532 IPIIDNIREN
-542 KKNFDS
+542 KKNFNS
-548 KIKLVQLTS
+548 KIKIVQITS
-557 KHVLNIKNPIIILA
+557 KHVLNTENPIIILA

-670 YNYPFQGQMPSRDF
+670 YNYPFQGPMPSRDF

-689 RVGRIGQHNMGW
+689 RVGRVGQHNMGW

-709 QDLKKIAEYVKKAS
+709 KDLKDISEYVKKAS

-737 QNIPNE
+737 QDIQNE

-757 VLQYVSHLMKQV
+757 VLQYISHLSKQV

-789 RQISEEKKRYLFR
+789 RQISDEKRRFLFKR
-802 KLNEYVSTLSL
+802 LNEYVNTLSL
-813 EDADRADSTGFSTIT
+813 NENDPDLADSTGFSTIT
-828 VRQMIGRLSQFSF
+828 VRQMIGKLSQYKF
-841 SSSDWKKEQLFS
+841 SSDDWKKEQLFS
-853 EKNQTM
+853 ENNVTM

-918 ENVKVVCKALY
+918 ENVKLVCKALY

-947 TSGIDWDCLS
+947 TSGIDWDYLS

-1003 FGEDFRNHNAE
+1003 FGEDFLNRNVE
-1014 NVQRWLSSKTEKD
+1014 DVQSWLLSKTEKD

-1034 NSPLNAKEYIKIWK
+1034 NSPLNAKEYIKIWE
-1048 RLNFIEEE
+1048 RLNFIEER

>member
-1 MSIIKKYEILE
+1 MSTIKKYEILE
-12 KNFQDILGDLSEL
+12 KNYQDILGELSVL
-25 IQKARVSRRFNVIQ
+25 IQKARVSRRFNAVQ
-39 LSESEIK
+39 LSESEKK
-46 LLHKAKEICEL
+46 LLQKAKEICEL
-57 EINNYWGQKDTD
+57 EINNYWNQKDSN
-69 EFFSLC
+69 EFLSLC

-89 NDEIEINIME
+89 NDEINIME
-99 LFKII
+99 VFKII

-114 SVKSYLLSIK
+114 YVKSYLLSIK

-133 EKWDVRIIYTIFN
+133 EKWDARILYTIFN
-146 SLFFLVVKNSWKDI
+146 SLYFLVVKNSWKDI

-168 RLRKEQEKFESNF
+168 QLRKEQEEFESNF
-181 LNQVREDSQSY
+181 LNKVREDFQPY
-192 GSAEI
+192 RSAEI

-230 RVASEFAELSQ
+230 RVASDFAELSQ
-241 NISLVLLYK
+241 NISLVLLFK

-267 LRGVNHFISK
+267 LRGVNHFISE
-277 FNRFIAK
+277 FNKFIAK
-284 RENKS
+284 RDSKS
-289 IHELLYPQKYS
+289 IQELLYPQKYS
-300 ILKGEVLNP
+300 IIKGEIFNP

-323 KTLIAEYKLLQALN
+323 KTLIAEYKILQALN
-337 VFKQSGGWVAY
+337 VFKQNGGWVAY

-358 IYARFKQDLSSI
+358 IYARFKQDLTSI

-391 DNKGDNTSFDILV
+391 DNKGDNTNFDILV

-440 SRGLHLEMLLSTIKS
+440 NRGLHLEMLLSTIKN
-455 DCKEVNFLL
+455 DCQEVNFLL

-498 RVIGALAVDGKRK
+498 RVIGALIVDGKRK
-511 NYSITLQTLNTVKG
+511 DYSITLQTLNTVKG
-525 SYAISEK
+525 SYVISEK
-532 IPIIDNITEN
+532 IPIINNITEH
-542 KKNFDS
+542 KKNFNS
-548 KIKLVQLTS
+548 KIKIVQLTS
-557 KHVLNIKNPIIILA
+557 QHVLNIENPIIILA
-571 AEVNE
+571 AKVNE
-576 TFQIADYLYNSLIDN
+576 TFQIAEYLYNSLIDN
-591 VNNEEIKLLQKFVKA
+591 VNDEDINLLQKFVKA
-606 ELGENFP
+606 ELGKNFP

-670 YNYPFQGQMPSRDF
+670 YNYPFQGPMPSRDF

-689 RVGRIGQHNMGW
+689 RVGRVGQHDMGW

-709 QDLKKIAEYVKKAS
+709 KDLKDISEYVKKAS

-737 QNIPNE
+737 QDIPNE
-743 DFAKWLYRDERWSA
+743 DFAEWLYRDERWSA
-757 VLQYVSHLMKQV
+757 VLQYISHLRKQV

-789 RQISEEKKRYLFR
+789 RQISDEKRRFLFKR
-802 KLNEYVSTLSL
+802 LNEYVNTLSL
-813 EDADRADSTGFSTIT
+813 NDADRADSTGFSTIT
-828 VRQMIGRLSQFSF
+828 VRQMIGKLSQYKF
-841 SSSDWKKEQLFS
+841 SSDDWKKEQLFS
-853 EKNQTM
+853 ENNVTM

-868 TYEIRKSFEDI
+868 TYEIRKSLEDI
-879 KFGDRVLDKNSVSR
+879 KFGGKVLDQNSISR
-893 LIIYWVNGDTIS
+893 LIVYWVNGDTIS
-905 DICKK
+905 DIAKK
-910 LIPSGDPF
+910 LISSGDPN
-918 ENVKVVCKALY
+918 ENIKKVSKALY
-929 RIITSSASW
+929 KVITTSASW

-947 TSGIDWDCLS
+947 TSGIDWDYLS
-957 ENEKKKFLNIPSY
+957 ESEKKRFLNIPAY
-970 IFYGVNTDEAV
+970 IYYGVNTDEAV

-993 GKLGLKYKEE
+993 GGLGLKYKEE
-1003 FGEDFRNHNAE
+1003 FGEDFRNR
-1014 NVQRWLSSKTEKD
+1014 NVEDVQSWLLSKTEID

-1034 NSPLNAKEYIKIWK
+1034 NSPLNANEYIKIWK
-1048 RLNFIEEE
+1048 RLNFIEER